1 MTDFSKTEINIDKK
15 DYSNYRILIVST
27 SWNREIIDV
36 MQQDAI
42 SELKGFNVNHIDSVE
57 VPGAFELS
65 QAAEKF
71 ISSYDAILALGTI
84 IKGETYHFEVL
95 AHETARSLSQVSISN
110 KKPVIFGVLTTDN
123 ELQAKQRAE
132 VKGSEYAKSLL
143 MMIDLFSKMPLVKK
157 KLSPTKTREILLQA
171 LYQKEIS
178 DISNTNL
185 INQFK
190 KTYREFDISNVAEKL
205 KGINK
210 NNDSLNKNIADN
222 SSIEMKSIGEIEISI
237 LRQSIFELE
246 NSDIDY
252 PIVINE
258 AVKLAKKFGQEDS
271 YRFINGVLDSYI
283 ASR

>member
-1 MTDFSKTEINIDKK
+1 
-15 DYSNYRILIVST
+15 
-27 SWNREIIDV
+27 
-36 MQQDAI
+36 
-42 SELKGFNVNHIDSVE
+42 
-57 VPGAFELS
+57 
-65 QAAEKF
+65 
-71 ISSYDAILALGTI
+71 
-84 IKGETYHFEVL
+84 
-95 AHETARSLSQVSISN
+95 
-110 KKPVIFGVLTTDN
+110 
-123 ELQAKQRAE
+123 
-132 VKGSEYAKSLL
+132 
-143 MMIDLFSKMPLVKK
+143 MPLVKK

-190 KTYREFDISNVAEKL
+190 KAYREFDISNVAEKL

-210 NNDSLNKNIADN
+210 NNYSLNKSIADN
-222 SSIEMKSIGEIEISI
+222 SSIEIKSIGEIEISI

-283 ASR
+283 AAK

>member
-1 MTDFSKTEINIDKK
+1 
-15 DYSNYRILIVST
+15 
-27 SWNREIIDV
+27 
-36 MQQDAI
+36 
-42 SELKGFNVNHIDSVE
+42 
-57 VPGAFELS
+57 
-65 QAAEKF
+65 
-71 ISSYDAILALGTI
+71 
-84 IKGETYHFEVL
+84 
-95 AHETARSLSQVSISN
+95 
-110 KKPVIFGVLTTDN
+110 
-123 ELQAKQRAE
+123 
-132 VKGSEYAKSLL
+132 
-143 MMIDLFSKMPLVKK
+143 MPLVKK

-190 KTYREFDISNVAEKL
+190 KAYREFDISNVAEKL
-205 KGINK
+205 QGIKK

-222 SSIEMKSIGEIEISI
+222 SSIEIKSIGEIEISI
-237 LRQSIFELE
+237 LRQSIFEIE

-283 ASR
+283 AAR

>member
-1 MTDFSKTEINIDKK
+1 
-15 DYSNYRILIVST
+15 
-27 SWNREIIDV
+27 
-36 MQQDAI
+36 
-42 SELKGFNVNHIDSVE
+42 
-57 VPGAFELS
+57 
-65 QAAEKF
+65 
-71 ISSYDAILALGTI
+71 
-84 IKGETYHFEVL
+84 
-95 AHETARSLSQVSISN
+95 
-110 KKPVIFGVLTTDN
+110 
-123 ELQAKQRAE
+123 
-132 VKGSEYAKSLL
+132 
-143 MMIDLFSKMPLVKK
+143 MPLVKK

-190 KTYREFDISNVAEKL
+190 KAYREFDISNVAEKL

-222 SSIEMKSIGEIEISI
+222 SSIEIKSIGEIEISI
-237 LRQSIFELE
+237 LRQSIFEIE

-283 ASR
+283 AAK

>member
-1 MTDFSKTEINIDKK
+1 
-15 DYSNYRILIVST
+15 
-27 SWNREIIDV
+27 
-36 MQQDAI
+36 
-42 SELKGFNVNHIDSVE
+42 
-57 VPGAFELS
+57 
-65 QAAEKF
+65 
-71 ISSYDAILALGTI
+71 
-84 IKGETYHFEVL
+84 
-95 AHETARSLSQVSISN
+95 
-110 KKPVIFGVLTTDN
+110 
-123 ELQAKQRAE
+123 
-132 VKGSEYAKSLL
+132 
-143 MMIDLFSKMPLVKK
+143 MPLVKK

-190 KTYREFDISNVAEKL
+190 KAYREFDISNVAEKL

-222 SSIEMKSIGEIEISI
+222 SSIEIKSIGEIEISI

-283 ASR
+283 AAK

>member
-1 MTDFSKTEINIDKK
+1 
-15 DYSNYRILIVST
+15 
-27 SWNREIIDV
+27 
-36 MQQDAI
+36 
-42 SELKGFNVNHIDSVE
+42 
-57 VPGAFELS
+57 
-65 QAAEKF
+65 
-71 ISSYDAILALGTI
+71 
-84 IKGETYHFEVL
+84 
-95 AHETARSLSQVSISN
+95 
-110 KKPVIFGVLTTDN
+110 
-123 ELQAKQRAE
+123 
-132 VKGSEYAKSLL
+132 
-143 MMIDLFSKMPLVKK
+143 MPLVKK
-157 KLSPTKTREILLQA
+157 KISQTKTREILLQA

-190 KTYREFDISNVAEKL
+190 KAYREFDISNVAEKL

-222 SSIEMKSIGEIEISI
+222 SSIEIKSIGEIEISI

-283 ASR
+283 AAR

>member
-1 MTDFSKTEINIDKK
+1 MADFSKTEINIDKK

-36 MQQDAI
+36 MQKDAI
-42 SELKGFNVNHIDSVE
+42 SELKRFNVNHIDSVE

-143 MMIDLFSKMPLVKK
+143 MMIDLFSKD
-157 KLSPTKTREILLQA
+157 A
-171 LYQKEIS
+171 
-178 DISNTNL
+178 
-185 INQFK
+185 
-190 KTYREFDISNVAEKL
+190 A
-205 KGINK
+205 G
-210 NNDSLNKNIADN
+210 
-222 SSIEMKSIGEIEISI
+222 
-237 LRQSIFELE
+237 
-246 NSDIDY
+246 
-252 PIVINE
+252 
-258 AVKLAKKFGQEDS
+258 
-271 YRFINGVLDSYI
+271 
-283 ASR
+283 

>member
-1 MTDFSKTEINIDKK
+1 
-15 DYSNYRILIVST
+15 
-27 SWNREIIDV
+27 
-36 MQQDAI
+36 
-42 SELKGFNVNHIDSVE
+42 
-57 VPGAFELS
+57 
-65 QAAEKF
+65 
-71 ISSYDAILALGTI
+71 
-84 IKGETYHFEVL
+84 
-95 AHETARSLSQVSISN
+95 
-110 KKPVIFGVLTTDN
+110 
-123 ELQAKQRAE
+123 
-132 VKGSEYAKSLL
+132 
-143 MMIDLFSKMPLVKK
+143 MPLVKK
-157 KLSPTKTREILLQA
+157 KISPTKTREILLQA

-210 NNDSLNKNIADN
+210 NNDSLNKSISDN
-222 SSIEMKSIGEIEISI
+222 SSIEIKSIGEIEISI
-237 LRQSIFELE
+237 LRQSIFEIE

-283 ASR
+283 AAR

>member
-1 MTDFSKTEINIDKK
+1 
-15 DYSNYRILIVST
+15 
-27 SWNREIIDV
+27 
-36 MQQDAI
+36 
-42 SELKGFNVNHIDSVE
+42 
-57 VPGAFELS
+57 
-65 QAAEKF
+65 
-71 ISSYDAILALGTI
+71 
-84 IKGETYHFEVL
+84 
-95 AHETARSLSQVSISN
+95 
-110 KKPVIFGVLTTDN
+110 
-123 ELQAKQRAE
+123 
-132 VKGSEYAKSLL
+132 
-143 MMIDLFSKMPLVKK
+143 MPLFKK

-190 KTYREFDISNVAEKL
+190 KAYREFDISNVAEKL

-222 SSIEMKSIGEIEISI
+222 SSIEIKSIGEIEISI

-283 ASR
+283 ASK

>member
-1 MTDFSKTEINIDKK
+1 MTDFSKTEINVDKK

-36 MQQDAI
+36 MQEDAI
-42 SELKGFNVNHIDSVE
+42 SELKEFNVNHIDSVE

-71 ISSYDAILALGTI
+71 ISSYDAVLALGTI

-143 MMIDLFSKMPLVKK
+143 MMIDLFSKD
-157 KLSPTKTREILLQA
+157 A
-171 LYQKEIS
+171 
-178 DISNTNL
+178 
-185 INQFK
+185 
-190 KTYREFDISNVAEKL
+190 A
-205 KGINK
+205 G
-210 NNDSLNKNIADN
+210 
-222 SSIEMKSIGEIEISI
+222 
-237 LRQSIFELE
+237 
-246 NSDIDY
+246 
-252 PIVINE
+252 
-258 AVKLAKKFGQEDS
+258 
-271 YRFINGVLDSYI
+271 
-283 ASR
+283 

>member
-1 MTDFSKTEINIDKK
+1 
-15 DYSNYRILIVST
+15 
-27 SWNREIIDV
+27 
-36 MQQDAI
+36 
-42 SELKGFNVNHIDSVE
+42 
-57 VPGAFELS
+57 
-65 QAAEKF
+65 
-71 ISSYDAILALGTI
+71 
-84 IKGETYHFEVL
+84 
-95 AHETARSLSQVSISN
+95 
-110 KKPVIFGVLTTDN
+110 
-123 ELQAKQRAE
+123 
-132 VKGSEYAKSLL
+132 
-143 MMIDLFSKMPLVKK
+143 MPLVKK
-157 KLSPTKTREILLQA
+157 KISPTKTREILLQA

-190 KTYREFDISNVAEKL
+190 KAYREFDISNVAEKL

-222 SSIEMKSIGEIEISI
+222 SSIEIKSIGEIEISI
-237 LRQSIFELE
+237 LRQSIFEIE

-283 ASR
+283 AAK